1 MAAPTA
7 GEEEFIE
14 RELPSPRKLQHLCT
28 HREKRRLLTDG
39 FHACE
44 AENIYRSR
52 KWRSGSRPRRKGEMV
67 GRSLSIRILG
77 YLEPFAIN
85 SWGTGKEKK
94 MVIRGKLETK

>member
-14 RELPSPRKLQHLCT
+14 REFPSPLCT

-44 AENIYRSR
+44 RENIYRSR
-52 KWRSGSRPRRKGEMV
+52 KWRSASRPRRKGEMAE
-67 GRSLSIRILG
+67 RSLSTGILG
-77 YLEPFAIN
+77 YLEPFARN
-85 SWGTGKEKK
+85 VWGTG
-94 MVIRGKLETK
+94 MGKNGN